1 MIDDY
6 RFSHLRYRTSYVIL
20 VMHDNITVPG
30 TDLDR
35 NIVNRSNIP

>member
-6 RFSHLRYRTSYVIL
+6 RFSHLRYRTSYYVIL

-35 NIVNRSNIP
+35 NIVNSK